1 MRDRPDGLFRSAML
15 EASFCAWVMRDFDS
29 RIFFLTKKF
38 LEPVSRSSPCSLS
51 FTNSDSAPTVRVP
64 HKPSSWLASSL
75 HQNKK
80 APFGDLLILV
90 GNIDVK
96 WNTMAESLVLMYRK
110 MKVLGFVYDGLN
122 VIPPTDINETF

>member
-1 MRDRPDGLFRSAML
+1 M
-15 EASFCAWVMRDFDS
+15 
-29 RIFFLTKKF
+29 
-38 LEPVSRSSPCSLS
+38 
-51 FTNSDSAPTVRVP
+51 
-64 HKPSSWLASSL
+64 PSSWLASSL